1 MGEKPSNFFLNLE
14 NKNYISKHIRE
25 LKIDNKTI
33 TDPKQILEEMRLFY
47 EKLYTGKNNIELE
60 QSSLSHVK
68 DKITKISD
76 KEREDLEKQI
86 TMSELEI
93 IIKKSKNK

>member
-33 TDPKQILEEMRLFY
+33 RDPKEILEEMRLFY
-47 EKLYTGKNNIELE
+47 EK
-60 QSSLSHVK
+60 
-68 DKITKISD
+68 
-76 KEREDLEKQI
+76 
-86 TMSELEI
+86 
-93 IIKKSKNK
+93 